1 MKRETLRAYLKR
13 GGLIA
18 YPTESCYGLG
28 CDPLNPRAV
37 RKLVRLKGRPVSRG
51 LILIADRFERFRHLV
66 QPLGKDDLSR
76 VMASWPGPVSW
87 ILPARPKAPWLRGGK
102 PGLAVRVTAHPPA
115 ARLCHDLGA
124 ALVSTSANKSGGH
137 PVKTAR
143 ECRKIFGAQ
152 VQVLGGRIGKRK
164 RPSTLIDL
172 RSGKILRP

>member
-1 MKRETLRAYLKR
+1 MNREALCAHFRR

-37 RKLVRLKGRPVSRG
+37 RHLARLKRRPASRG
-51 LILIADRFERFRHLV
+51 LILIADRFERFRPFVL
-66 QPLGKDDLSR
+66 PLGEADMSR
-76 VMASWPGPVSW
+76 VMATWPGPVSW
-87 ILPARPKAPWLRGGK
+87 ILPARRRAAWLRGGN

-115 ARLCHDLGA
+115 AKLCRDLES

-137 PVKTAR
+137 PAKTAR
-143 ECRKIFGAQ
+143 ECRKMFGAR
-152 VQVLGGRIGKRK
+152 VWVLAGRIGTRK

-172 RSGKILRP
+172 LSGKILRP

>member
-1 MKRETLRAYLKR
+1 VKRETLRAHLKR

-28 CDPLNPRAV
+28 CDPLNPGAV
-37 RKLVRLKGRPVSRG
+37 RRLAQLKGRPVLRG
-51 LILIADRFERFRHLV
+51 LILIADRFERFHPLV
-66 QPLGKDDLSR
+66 QPLGADELAR
-76 VMASWPGPVSW
+76 VMATWPGPVSW
-87 ILPARPKAPWLRGGK
+87 ILPARRRAPWLRGGK
-102 PGLAVRVTAHPPA
+102 PGLAVRVTAHAPA
-115 ARLCHDLGA
+115 ARLCRDLSA

-152 VQVLGGRIGKRK
+152 VWVLGGRIGERK

-172 RSGKILRP
+172 LSGKVLRP

>member
-1 MKRETLRAYLKR
+1 MKREILRAHLKQ

-37 RKLVRLKGRPVSRG
+37 RKLVRLKGRPVHRG
-51 LILIADRFERFRHLV
+51 LILIADRFERFRPLV
-66 QPLGKDDLSR
+66 HPLSADDLSR
-76 VMASWPGPVSW
+76 VMATWPGPVSW
-87 ILPARPKAPWLRGGK
+87 ILPARRRAPWLRGDK

-115 ARLCHDLGA
+115 ARLCRDLGA
-124 ALVSTSANKSGGH
+124 AVVSTSANKSGGH

-143 ECRKIFGAQ
+143 ECLKIFGAQ
-152 VQVLGGRIGKRK
+152 VWVLGGRIGDRK

-172 RSGKILRP
+172 LSGKILRP

>member
-1 MKRETLRAYLKR
+1 MKRDELRVYLKR

-28 CDPLNPRAV
+28 CDPLNPGAV
-37 RKLVRLKGRPVSRG
+37 RKLARLKGRPLGRG
-51 LILIADRFERFRHLV
+51 LILIADRFERFRQLI
-66 QPLGKDDLSR
+66 QPLGTNDLR
-76 VMASWPGPVSW
+76 QVTATWPGPVTW
-87 ILPARPKAPWLRGGK
+87 ILPARRRAPWLRGGR
-102 PGLAVRVTAHPPA
+102 PGLAVRVTAHPSA

-152 VQVLGGRIGKRK
+152 VQVLGGRIGNRK

-172 RSGKILRP
+172 CSGKILRP

>member
-1 MKRETLRAYLKR
+1 VTREALRAHFKR

-37 RKLVRLKGRPVSRG
+37 RKLAQLKGRPLGRG
-51 LILIADRFERFRHLV
+51 LILIADRFERFRPLV
-66 QPLGKDDLSR
+66 QPLDEVDLSR
-76 VMASWPGPVSW
+76 VMATWPGPVSW
-87 ILPARPKAPWLRGGK
+87 ILPARRRAPWLRGGK
-102 PGLAVRVTAHPPA
+102 SGLAVRVTAHPPA
-115 ARLCHDLGA
+115 ARLCRDLGT

-152 VQVLGGRIGKRK
+152 VWVLGGAIGKRK
-164 RPSTLIDL
+164 RPSTLVDL
-172 RSGKILRP
+172 LSGKVLRP

>member
-1 MKRETLRAYLKR
+1 VKRETLRAHLNR

-37 RKLVRLKGRPVSRG
+37 RKLAQLKGRPVCRG
-51 LILIADRFERFRHLV
+51 LILIADRFERFRPLV
-66 QPLGKDDLSR
+66 QPLGEVELSR
-76 VMASWPGPVSW
+76 VMATWPGPVSW
-87 ILPARPKAPWLRGGK
+87 ILPARRRASWLRGGN
-102 PGLAVRVTAHPPA
+102 PGLAVRVTAHPAA
-115 ARLCHDLGA
+115 ARLCRELGA

-143 ECRKIFGAQ
+143 ECRKMFGAQ
-152 VQVLGGRIGKRK
+152 VWVLGGPIGKRK

-172 RSGKILRP
+172 LSGKILRP

>member
-1 MKRETLRAYLKR
+1 MKRDTLRAHLKR

-37 RKLVRLKGRPVSRG
+37 RKLARLKGRPIGRG
-51 LILIADRFERFRHLV
+51 LILIADRFERFHSLI
-66 QPLGKDDLSR
+66 QPLRETDRLR
-76 VMASWPGPVSW
+76 VMAAWPGPVSW
-87 ILPARPKAPWLRGGK
+87 ILPARRRAPWLRGGRA
-102 PGLAVRVTAHPPA
+102 GLAVRVTAHPWA
-115 ARLCHDLGA
+115 AQLCRDLGT

-137 PVKTAR
+137 PVKTVR

-152 VQVLGGRIGKRK
+152 VWVLEGRIGKRK

-172 RSGKILRP
+172 LTGKILRP

>member
-1 MKRETLRAYLKR
+1 VKRETLRAYLKR

-18 YPTESCYGLG
+18 YPTESCFGLG
-28 CDPLNPRAV
+28 CDPLNSRAV
-37 RKLVRLKGRPVSRG
+37 RKLARLKGRPLGRG
-51 LILIADRFERFRHLV
+51 LILIADCFERFRHLV
-66 QPLGKDDLSR
+66 QPLDADDLSR
-76 VMASWPGPVSW
+76 VTATWPGPVTW
-87 ILPARPKAPWLRGGK
+87 ILPARRRAPWLRGGK

-115 ARLCHDLGA
+115 ARLCHELRT

-152 VQVLGGRIGKRK
+152 VWVLGGRIGDRK

-172 RSGKILRP
+172 LSGEILRP